1 MSPAALMRP
10 MQLRR
15 LTPAE
20 TRLAEEMFHGR
31 LDAGRVRIF
40 AAPLWRRAFVP
51 SGALVVWPAVAARLD
66 FGAQDTPLGEQATF
80 IHELTHVWQAQRG
93 VNLVFAKLK
102 AGDAPQ
108 AYAYDLRHGCDFA
121 ALNIEQ
127 QAMVVEHAFLAGRGA
142 PAPYPAEAYL
152 AALPDW
158 RSA

>member
-1 MSPAALMRP
+1 MRP
-10 MQLRR
+10 MRTRR
-15 LTPAE
+15 LAPAE
-20 TRLAEEMFHGR
+20 VRLADEMFHGR
-31 LDAGRVRIF
+31 LDVRRVRIF
-40 AAPLWRRAFVP
+40 AAPVLRRAFVP
-51 SGALVVWPAVAARLD
+51 SGALVVWPAVAARRD
-66 FGAQDTPLGEQATF
+66 FGADDTPLGEQATF
-80 IHELTHVWQAQRG
+80 VHELTHVWQAQRG

-108 AYAYDLRHGCDFA
+108 AYAYDLGDGRGFA

-142 PAPYPAEAYL
+142 AAPYPAEAYL